1 MYKQFLLQY
10 ALYIVYIVGF
20 FCLYLHQKIYKFI
33 NNFFYDDK
41 NIDLIQ
47 YASNFIISF
56 SISAMIFGLFCLIF
70 GQYIRELENE
80 EARNT
85 IFKSKK
91 LHNKQNNN
99 KQNHKKYKIHT
110 YNYVNGKNIYN
121 GMVEI

>member
-1 MYKQFLLQY
+1 MYKQFLLKY

-20 FCLYLHQKIYKFI
+20 FCLYLQQKIYKFI
-33 NNFFYDDK
+33 NNFLYDDNK

-47 YASNFIISF
+47 YVSNFTISF
-56 SISAMIFGLFCLIF
+56 GVSVMVLGLFCIIF

-85 IFKSKK
+85 IFNQKK
-91 LHNKQNNN
+91 IVN

-110 YNYVNGKNIYN
+110 YDYVNGKNIYN
-121 GMVEI
+121 GMVEL

>member
-1 MYKQFLLQY
+1 MYKQFLLHY

-47 YASNFIISF
+47 YTTNFIISF
-56 SISAMIFGLFCLIF
+56 GISAMIFGLFCIIF

-85 IFKSKK
+85 IFNSKK
-91 LHNKQNNN
+91 IYN

-110 YNYVNGKNIYN
+110 YDYVNGKNIYN